1 MMTEDVTRFEVLL
14 ENIQT
19 SVKVIAEGHGA
30 LTERLDRMDGRF
42 DKLETRFDRLET
54 RFDVFAGDTQRRLKR
69 IEGHLQLNGSSILAQ
84 RRKATSAGS
93 PRRRRRS

>member
-30 LTERLDRMDGRF
+30 LAERLDRMDGRF

-54 RFDVFAGDTQRRLKR
+54 RFDLFAGDTQQRLKP
-69 IEGHLQLNGSSILAQ
+69 IEGHLQLNGSSSSAQ